1 MLTITF
7 LKLDIINVG
16 KLALLKAARDS
27 SQNNDNAVPQT
38 QK

>member
-7 LKLDIINVG
+7 LKLEIINGG
-16 KLALLKAARDS
+16 KLALLKAARDN
-27 SQNNDNAVPQT
+27 SQNNDNAAQQA

>member
-7 LKLDIINVG
+7 LKLEIINEG
-16 KLALLKAARDS
+16 KLALLKAARDN
-27 SQNNDNAVPQT
+27 SQNNDSAALQI